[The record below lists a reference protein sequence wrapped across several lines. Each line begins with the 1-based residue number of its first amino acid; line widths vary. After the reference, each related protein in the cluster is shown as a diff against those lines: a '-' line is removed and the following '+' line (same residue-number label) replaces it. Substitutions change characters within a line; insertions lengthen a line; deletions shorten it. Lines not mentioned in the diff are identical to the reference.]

1 MCPPTPCLV
10 KLALRYLRDSLLRL
24 GAQYIVP
31 FRPRLSWSA
40 ASRRAGAP
48 HAAAACGFLGLTRQG
63 PPTDP
68 VPRTRN
74 AGMGLTAG
82 GFEYA
87 QVGGVMPSM
96 QIDGAVRC
104 PYIQE

>member
-1 MCPPTPCLV
+1 MCPPTLCLV
-10 KLALRYLRDSLLRL
+10 TLALRYLRDSLLRL

-40 ASRRAGAP
+40 TSRRAGAS

-68 VPRTRN
+68 VR
-74 AGMGLTAG
+74 GL
-82 GFEYA
+82 E
-87 QVGGVMPSM
+87 MPAWVLP
-96 QIDGAVRC
+96 QAVLNMRKLVESSPLC
-104 PYIQE
+104 KLT